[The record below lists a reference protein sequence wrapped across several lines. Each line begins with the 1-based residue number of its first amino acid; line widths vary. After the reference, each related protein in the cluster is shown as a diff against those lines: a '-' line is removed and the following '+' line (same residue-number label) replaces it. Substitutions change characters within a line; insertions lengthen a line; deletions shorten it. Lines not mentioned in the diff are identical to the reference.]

1 MKQERLIIIK
11 NSFHPELDDK
21 TIFPNQAADAF
32 NDYFTQIINKL
43 NTEHT
48 DKDVSI
54 SCRDLFLHLSLK
66 WYTFQLL
73 I

>member
-11 NSFHPELDDK
+11 NSFHPEHDNK
-21 TIFPNQAADAF
+21 TIFPNHAVDAF
-32 NDYFTQIINKL
+32 NDYFIQITDRL

-54 SCRDLFLHLSLK
+54 SCRDLFLHL
-66 WYTFQLL
+66 F
-73 I
+73 

>member
-11 NSFHPELDDK
+11 ELYIELDNK

-32 NDYFTQIINKL
+32 NDYFIQITHKL

-48 DKDVSI
+48 RMCQYLAEMFFYIFS
-54 SCRDLFLHLSLK
+54 
-66 WYTFQLL
+66 
-73 I
+73 